1 MKKLLFLFIA
11 FAAAGSLS
19 AQDLH
24 IVFIGNSITQ
34 GVRLA
39 DAVTE
44 APPARAA
51 AYLAEHLRGKV
62 DFRNCGFSGRTTL
75 NFLPV
80 NDTEFRKVLA
90 AAEALSAEKGVL
102 LFSIML
108 GTNDSAE
115 RGPLGA
121 PVHPSVYY
129 TNLQAIID
137 ALLEKYPKS
146 IVVLHRPIWYSPNT
160 YNTSTYLAGGLK
172 RLQSYAPILDKLV
185 VRYAERCPDRVFAG
199 DTTAFGYFQENY
211 SRFTPESGQAGTFYL
226 HPNKAG
232 ADDLGR
238 FWAEAVLRVLPQK
251 MKK

>member
-11 FAAAGSLS
+11 FVAAGRLS

-34 GVRLA
+34 GAQLA
-39 DAVTE
+39 DVGTE

-80 NDTEFRKVLA
+80 NNTEFRKVLA
-90 AAEALSAEKGVL
+90 AADALSTEKGVL

-115 RGPLGA
+115 RGCE
-121 PVHPSVYY
+121 S
-129 TNLQAIID
+129 
-137 ALLEKYPKS
+137 S
-146 IVVLHRPIWYSPNT
+146 IFHMR
-160 YNTSTYLAGGLK
+160 A
-172 RLQSYAPILDKLV
+172 YA
-185 VRYAERCPDRVFAG
+185 
-199 DTTAFGYFQENY
+199 
-211 SRFTPESGQAGTFYL
+211 
-226 HPNKAG
+226 
-232 ADDLGR
+232 
-238 FWAEAVLRVLPQK
+238 
-251 MKK
+251 